1 MPNLKYTF
9 FVILISCLFA
19 CKKDEK
25 TEIKPALPF
34 AAAGT
39 NQNDVENFQ
48 VTLNA
53 DSLKAGQTGKWTIE
67 KGLVESKVYF
77 SSDVKPDSKFNGMP
91 GETYQ
96 LKWTV
101 MANGTKYSE
110 STVQVIFKPLK
121 AVIGNNAPGN
131 STQFF
136 LTGNKYDNGLW
147 TIEGKYAK
155 LLGLIAGGTVVPDIN
170 SPYVQ
175 FQGYAN
181 TSYKI
186 TWTTYYG
193 SKSASATWEFK
204 TGNYL
209 EKEALYDLQL
219 DPSSYRLAYENG
231 HIVKLDLNA
240 SAAAWILRDT
250 LQFPAL
256 QALTHLRFLDLQ
268 GSSVGEFPKI
278 IGDKFRQL
286 ETLNFTS
293 TKISSIPENIG
304 MLSKLKQLI
313 LGYGGGIYSL
323 PESFGD
329 LESLEYFKCTAIG
342 LEYIPESFSKLKKLK
357 YLEANLN
364 PIQRLPSKIGDLSNL
379 EVLLVSTAENIPA
392 SISKLRNLRRMYFT
406 TKTENSVLPDDF
418 GSLSALDTLIME
430 GKYKELPSTF
440 GNLDLKDFQ
449 LTGPAL
455 TALPYNFGNLK
466 NLENLII
473 AGQFKSLPVSFTKL
487 MKLKYCTLY
496 SNELET
502 LPADLGNLRRLVYLH
517 VEYGKIK
524 TVPESIGDLE
534 NLNEIRLDKNQIEEL
549 PAGFFNLP
557 KITIIK
563 MSTNKLK
570 SLSDDFGKLSATL
583 KTLYL
588 YNNAYPPA
596 DGIRIKQLLPTT
608 TVYVN

>member
-1 MPNLKYTF
+1 MPTVKYTF
-9 FVILISCLFA
+9 FVILLSCLFA

-39 NQNDVENFQ
+39 NQNDVEKFQ

-53 DSLKAGQTGKWTIE
+53 DSLKAGQTGKWTVE

-77 SSDVKPDSKFNGMP
+77 SSDVSPDSKFNGMP

-101 MANGTKYSE
+101 SANGTKYSE
-110 STVQVIFKPLK
+110 STVQVTFKPLK
-121 AVIGNNAPGN
+121 AVIGNNVPGN
-131 STQFF
+131 STKFF
-136 LTGNKYDNGLW
+136 LSGNKYDNGLW

-155 LLGLIAGGTVVPDIN
+155 LVSLTSGGTVVPDIN

-193 SKSASATWEFK
+193 SKSASTTIEFK

-209 EKEALYDLQL
+209 ETEALYDLQL
-219 DPSSYRLAYENG
+219 DASSNRIAYENG

-240 SAAAWILRDT
+240 SGIAWILSDT

-256 QALTHLRFLDLQ
+256 QALTYLKFLDLQ
-268 GSSVGEFPKI
+268 GSSVGQFPVI
-278 IGDKFRQL
+278 IGDKFKQM

-293 TKISSIPENIG
+293 TNISSIPENIG

-313 LGYGGGIYSL
+313 LSYGGGFYSL
-323 PESFGD
+323 PESFGN

-342 LEYIPESFSKLKKLK
+342 LQSIPESFSKLKKLK

-379 EVLLVSTAENIPA
+379 EVLDVSIAESIPA
-392 SISKLRNLRRMYFT
+392 SISKLKKLRRMYFNT
-406 TKTENSVLPDDF
+406 TTANPVLPDDF
-418 GSLSALDTLIME
+418 GNLSALDTLIME
-430 GKYKELPSTF
+430 GKYMELPSTF
-440 GNLDLKDFQ
+440 GSLDLKNFL
-449 LTGPAL
+449 LTGAYL
-455 TALPYNFGNLK
+455 TALPSNFGNLK
-466 NLENLII
+466 NLETLII
-473 AGQFKSLPVSFTKL
+473 SGQFKNLPASFTKL
-487 MKLKYCTLY
+487 ANLKNCSVNSTA
-496 SNELET
+496 LEA
-502 LPADLGNLRRLVYLH
+502 LPADLGNLRKLVYLD
-517 VEYGKIK
+517 VEYGKFK

-534 NLNEIRLDKNQIEEL
+534 NLNELRLNSNQIEVL

-557 KITIIK
+557 KISIINL
-563 MSTNKLK
+563 SANRLK
-570 SLSDDFGKLSATL
+570 SLPDDFGKLSNTL
-583 KTLYL
+583 RTLYL
-588 YNNAYPPA
+588 YNNQYPAA
-596 DGIRIKQLLPTT
+596 DGVRIKQLLPTT
-608 TVYVN
+608 AVYVD